1 MRSIFKE
8 NSKTIVVAM
17 VTAVVTAL
25 GAAMVFNVAPA
36 IAHGVKH
43 AKYAHNADKVDGMH
57 ANQLRS
63 IAKGRSF
70 SYRDGPYPT
79 VGATPTA
86 LLRVQLKAPR
96 RGVAEVSYAHT
107 DFVGGTAQTIR
118 SWVELDPT
126 SACSDAT
133 RINGTEM
140 FNTMAVN
147 EYGNSAATAI
157 VPVAKGNHT
166 LVLCAE
172 AEAAGTEVGVASLSG
187 TFVPAGQVSIAVPP
201 APRSGSGSRFGR

>member
-43 AKYAHNADKVDGMH
+43 AKYAHNADKVDGKH

-70 SYRDGPYPT
+70 SYRDGPFPT

-86 LLRVQLKAPR
+86 LLQVQLNAPR
-96 RGVAEVSYAHT
+96 KGVAEVSYAHT
-107 DFVGGTAQTIR
+107 DFVGTAQTIH

-126 SACSDAT
+126 AACSDAT

-140 FNTMAVN
+140 FNTMAN
-147 EYGNSAATAI
+147 NQYGNSAATAI

-172 AEAAGTEVGVASLSG
+172 AEAAGTDVGVASLSG

-201 APRSGSGSRFGR
+201 APRAGSCSRCGR